1 MKKEFITKSA
11 GETRRVARSL
21 APLALERGHICLE
34 GDLGAGKTVFTYG
47 LVEELCPE
55 CLGLV
60 HSPTFAIVNEYIGQK
75 HSVFH
80 FDLYRIKTADDLY
93 STGFYDYED
102 RGGVIVAEWSDLFAE
117 CFPKNS
123 VRVRIETLS
132 ETERKI
138 AVEYED

>member
-1 MKKEFITKSA
+1 MRLYNEAFSNHPV
-11 GETRRVARSL
+11 R
-21 APLALERGHICLE
+21 PFCLK
-34 GDLGAGKTVFTYG
+34 DTPDFVL
-47 LVEELCPE
+47 
-55 CLGLV
+55 
-60 HSPTFAIVNEYIGQK
+60 
-75 HSVFH
+75 FH

-102 RGGVIVAEWSDLFAE
+102 RKGVIVAEWSDLFAE

>member
-1 MKKEFITKSA
+1 MKREFITKSA
-11 GETRRVARSL
+11 DETRAAARSL
-21 APLALERGHICLE
+21 APLALERGHVCLE

-55 CLGLV
+55 CLSLV

-93 STGFYDYED
+93 STGFYDYEE
-102 RGGVIVAEWSDLFAE
+102 RGGVIVAEWSDLFDE
-117 CFPKNS
+117 CFPADS
-123 VRVRIETLS
+123 VRVRIESLNG
-132 ETERKI
+132 TERKI
-138 AVEYED
+138 TVEYED